1 MAKFKISKRTN
12 GEFQFNLVANNGE
25 IILTS
30 EGYSSRAGCDNG
42 IASVR
47 QNAPQDGNYLRK
59 KSSDGKSYFN
69 LRSGNNQVIGTSEMY
84 ESAVSMEK
92 GIASVKA
99 NAAGAIVEG

>member
-47 QNAPQDGNYLRK
+47 QNAPQDGNYLL
-59 KSSDGKSYFN
+59 KSSDGKII
-69 LRSGNNQVIGTSEMY
+69 LQP
-84 ESAVSMEK
+84 
-92 GIASVKA
+92 
-99 NAAGAIVEG
+99 